1 MERHQQAI
9 PYYNVKEN
17 QENILDNSNMSS
29 KESKN
34 TEDNLMVNISLLHGT
49 LEEPKPLPQNRQKR
63 KRTKGPIT

>member
-9 PYYNVKEN
+9 PCYNVKEN
-17 QENILDNSNMSS
+17 QENILDNSNLSS

-49 LEEPKPLPQNRQKR
+49 LEEPKPLP
-63 KRTKGPIT
+63 